1 MVMPSLV
8 AEEVKMQANPE
19 ILQHLPKPEAWL
31 SANVETQLEPIK
43 VCEKDLID
51 EIDLF
56 YHLPMIT
63 KSEEEEAKEI
73 PYHDYLEQKQMS
85 LQAATAAF
93 EHKYSK
99 FSEEI
104 RLKVIKKQEEKLR
117 KKKLKEQ

>member
-1 MVMPSLV
+1 MVMPSLI

-56 YHLPMIT
+56 YHLPMIN

-85 LQAATAAF
+85 L
-93 EHKYSK
+93 
-99 FSEEI
+99 
-104 RLKVIKKQEEKLR
+104 
-117 KKKLKEQ
+117 